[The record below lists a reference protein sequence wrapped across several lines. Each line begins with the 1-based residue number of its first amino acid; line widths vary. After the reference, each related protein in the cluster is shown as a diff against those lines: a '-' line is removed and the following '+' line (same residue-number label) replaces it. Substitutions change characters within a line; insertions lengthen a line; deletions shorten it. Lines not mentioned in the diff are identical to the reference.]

1 MAGDLSC
8 AAKRRAK
15 ERSSEY
21 LNCRIDKN
29 DQSLL
34 KTLHQ
39 PQQTRNGLRVYKIVI
54 LGDGGVG
61 KSGLS
66 SFFTVLVIFG
76 YFWNQLLKINL

>member
-66 SFFTVLVIFG
+66 SFF
-76 YFWNQLLKINL
+76 WNQLIKIFCDEVGGLKLI